1 MKAKSMLVVAAAA
14 AAVLLAVVAAVEGQ
28 SGGTAGSVV
37 VQPTDVKWEPAR
49 SLPAGIMASVLH
61 GDTVKGPSAVL
72 VKIPAGTLI
81 PPHRHSADEIALVHS
96 GTILFGT
103 GEKVDEATAVT
114 IPAGGYVKVSPNAA
128 HWSKAKT
135 DVVYVRYA
143 PGAAD
148 VTYCN
153 PADDPRK
160 KP

>member
-1 MKAKSMLVVAAAA
+1 MKAKSVLVVTA
-14 AAVLLAVVAAVEGQ
+14 AAVLAAIVAAVEGQ
-28 SGGTAGSVV
+28 SGGATGSIV
-37 VQPTDVKWEPAR
+37 VQPADVKWEQAK
-49 SLPAGIMASVLH
+49 SLPAGITASVLH

-114 IPAGGYVKVSPNAA
+114 IPAGGYVKVSPNTP